1 MSILKW
7 FLNKRGNV
15 AIMTALS
22 IPLVVGG
29 AGFGVEV
36 GYDYYEQVK
45 VQQAADAAAYGGAV
59 ELRRGSADTAVQS
72 AAISAASTNGENS
85 ATDTTT
91 IKTPSSGAAANSV
104 QATIARSEQR
114 IFSSFFT
121 SKPLI
126 VAATAT
132 ATFASTATACVL
144 ALDPSAS
151 AAVNFSGNTTSTFT
165 NCSVMSDSISSSSV
179 NVQGSAQA
187 YVNCI
192 YAVGGVTLTSGAH
205 MSSCA
210 SAQTGMGPVG
220 DPFASL
226 SVTVPSGPCQ
236 ADPNG
241 GSPTPGVLY
250 CSLTFKNTRNLQPGT
265 YYTSGALFANANAN
279 VTGTGVTFV
288 VEGGMTIN
296 GSAHFNISAPTTGSM
311 AGMLFIGPKGST
323 SSATINGDSSSS
335 MTGNIYFPSAPV
347 SFLGNFSGTNGC
359 MHIVADTV
367 QWTGNTTVGINCSA
381 YGISSIPIGNVV
393 LSS

>member
-1 MSILKW
+1 MSILNA
-7 FLNKRGNV
+7 LRNKRGNV
-15 AIMTALS
+15 AILTALS

-59 ELRRGSADTAVQS
+59 ELRRGSADSAVTAMALTAAVQ
-72 AAISAASTNGENS
+72 NGEIS
-85 ATDTTT
+85 STDTTT
-91 IKTPSSGAAANSV
+91 VNTPSSGAPANSV
-104 QATIARSEQR
+104 QATIARNEPR
-114 IFSSFFT
+114 IFSAMFT
-121 SKPLI
+121 KAPM
-126 VAATAT
+126 VVVATAT
-132 ATFASTATACVL
+132 AQFASTASACVL

-151 AAVNFSGNTTSTFT
+151 SAVNFSGNTSSTFT
-165 NCSVMSDSISSSSV
+165 NCSVMSDSISSSSI

-187 YVNCI
+187 YVSCM

-205 MSSCA
+205 MTSCA
-210 SAQTGMGPVG
+210 AAQTGLGPVG

-226 SVTVPSGPCQ
+226 NTSMPSGPCQ

-241 GSPTPGVLY
+241 GAPSPGVLY
-250 CSLTFKNTRNLQPGT
+250 CGLTFKNHVSLSPGT
-265 YYTSGALFANANAN
+265 YYTSGSIFANANAN

-288 VEGGMTIN
+288 VQGGISLN
-296 GSAHFNISAPTTGSM
+296 GSAHFDISAPTTGSM

-323 SSATINGDSSSS
+323 SSVTINGDSSSS
-335 MTGNIYFPSAPV
+335 MTGNMYFPSASV
-347 SFLGNFSGTNGC
+347 SYLGNFTGTNGC

-381 YGISSIPIGNVV
+381 YGMSNIPIGNVV
-393 LSS
+393 LVG